1 MKKTDVDICHCP
13 SFLFWIYSL
22 DARYTLFYLV
32 VWIDLGIY
40 LQMQDFMVELVH
52 NLNGNE
58 YSGLGVRAVRWLGN
72 RLAII

>member
-1 MKKTDVDICHCP
+1 MKKTDVDRCHCP
-13 SFLFWIYSL
+13 SSLFWVYSL

-52 NLNGNE
+52 NLNGKSNKQ
-58 YSGLGVRAVRWLGN
+58 
-72 RLAII
+72 

>member
-1 MKKTDVDICHCP
+1 MSLSV
-13 SFLFWIYSL
+13 FLFWVYSL

-52 NLNGNE
+52 NLNGKSNKQ
-58 YSGLGVRAVRWLGN
+58 
-72 RLAII
+72 

>member
-13 SFLFWIYSL
+13 SFLFCVYSL
-22 DARYTLFYLV
+22 DALYTLFYLV

-52 NLNGNE
+52 NLNGKSNKQ
-58 YSGLGVRAVRWLGN
+58 
-72 RLAII
+72 